1 MGYEIFDLLR
11 KERGVSIAEVAR
23 ATNIEKGMFTHWKK
37 GDYSPKSDKRKRI
50 ADYFGVTLEYLDTGE
65 TSDPVLR
72 ARQQMSDEVRTLADL
87 ASKADPEQVKLAT
100 TFLKTIMESK

>member
-11 KERGVSIAEVAR
+11 KERGVSVAEVAR

-37 GDYSPKSDKRKRI
+37 GDYIPKSDKRKRI

-65 TSDPVLR
+65 TSDPVLV
-72 ARQQMSDEVRTLADL
+72 ARQQMREEVRALADL
-87 ASKADPEQVKLAT
+87 ASKADPEQVELAT
-100 TFLKTIMESK
+100 TFLKTIMKSK